1 MNLANIPI
9 HFAADSVPET
19 HIAPQVVFHIGPV
32 AITNS
37 ILLGW
42 IAVVIMIVMFVGI
55 ARRMTIHPKGGLTQF
70 VELITEFMTGTITD
84 AFDDKKRAAKYV
96 PFFVTVFF
104 FVLVNNLLGLIP
116 GVGDSLT
123 SHDAALFRPMTADF
137 NTTLAMAAIMMGLVY
152 ISSVREVGLKA
163 YFSHFFMGSLKNPL
177 YLFIGLIEMITDA
190 TRVISLSLRL
200 FLNVAIVEI
209 IVVVF
214 AWLGHVIAP
223 LTAVPFYFL
232 DMFDALLQAYIF
244 VLLGAM
250 YLAIA
255 VNHVTEHQTEKGL
268 TDEPIPA
275 KIEASPGRA

>member
-1 MNLANIPI
+1 MILNHLAS
-9 HFAADSVPET
+9 SVPET
-19 HIAPQVVFHIGPV
+19 HIAPQNVFHIGPV
-32 AITNS
+32 AISNS
-37 ILLGW
+37 IFLGW
-42 IAVVIMIVMFVGI
+42 IATAIMIVVLIII

-70 VELITEFMTGTITD
+70 VEYIAEFMVGTVTD
-84 AFDDKKRAAKYV
+84 AFEEKERAAKYI

-104 FVLVNNLLGLIP
+104 FVLINNLIGIIP

-123 SHDAALFRPMTADF
+123 SHGSPLLRPMTADF

-152 ISSVREVGLKA
+152 ISSVREVGIKA

-177 YLFIGLIEMITDA
+177 YIFIGLIEMITDL

-200 FLNVAIVEI
+200 FLNVAIVET

-214 AWLGHVIAP
+214 AWLGHIIAP
-223 LTAVPFYFL
+223 VTAVPFYFL
-232 DMFDALLQAYIF
+232 DIFDDLLQAYIF

-255 VNHVTEHQTEKGL
+255 VNHVSEHRSDSDESL
-268 TDEPIPA
+268 TDAAAPA
-275 KIEASPGRA
+275 KIEANPEGA

>member
-1 MNLANIPI
+1 MSLANMPI
-9 HFAADSVPET
+9 QFASSSVPET
-19 HIAPQVVFHIGPV
+19 HIAPQVIFHIGPV

-37 ILLGW
+37 VLLGW
-42 IAVVIMIVMFVGI
+42 IAVAAMIVIFVSI
-55 ARRMTIHPKGGLTQF
+55 ARRMTVRPKGGLTQF
-70 VELITEFMTGTITD
+70 VELITEFMAGTVTD
-84 AFDDKKRAAKYV
+84 AFNEKKRAAKYI

-104 FVLVNNLLGLIP
+104 FVLINNLVGLIP

-123 SHDAALFRPMTADF
+123 LHGSPLFRPMTADF
-137 NTTLAMAAIMMGLVY
+137 NTTLAMAMIMMGLVY
-152 ISSVREVGLKA
+152 ASSVREVGIKA
-163 YFSHFFMGSLKNPL
+163 YFGHFFMGSLKNPL
-177 YLFIGLIEMITDA
+177 YLFIGLIEMITDL

-209 IVVVF
+209 IIVVF

-255 VNHVTEHQTEKGL
+255 VNHATDHHSEKNL
-268 TDEPIPA
+268 TDEPTPA

>member
-1 MNLANIPI
+1 MSLINLPAT
-9 HFAADSVPET
+9 FASSSVPET
-19 HIAPQVVFHIGPV
+19 HIAPQVIFHIGPV

-37 ILLGW
+37 VLLGW
-42 IAVVIMIVMFVGI
+42 IAVAVMILIFVGI
-55 ARRMTIHPKGGLTQF
+55 ARRMTIRPKGGLSQF
-70 VELITEFMTGTITD
+70 IELITDFMTGTITD
-84 AFDDKKRAAKYV
+84 AFHEKERAAKYV

-104 FVLVNNLLGLIP
+104 FVLFNNLVGLIP

-123 SHDAALFRPMTADF
+123 YHGAALFRPMTADF
-137 NTTLAMAAIMMGLVY
+137 NTTLAMAVIMMGLVY
-152 ISSVREVGLKA
+152 ASSVREVGLKA
-163 YFSHFFMGSLKNPL
+163 YFGHFFMGSLKNPL

-255 VNHVTEHQTEKGL
+255 VNHVTEHHSEKDLTEG
-268 TDEPIPA
+268 PIPA
-275 KIEASPGRA
+275 KIVANPEGA